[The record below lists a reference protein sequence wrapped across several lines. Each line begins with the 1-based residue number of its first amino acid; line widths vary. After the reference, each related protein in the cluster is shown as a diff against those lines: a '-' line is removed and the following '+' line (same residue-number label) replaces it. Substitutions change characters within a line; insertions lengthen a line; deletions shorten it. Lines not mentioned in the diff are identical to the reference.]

1 LPLPKSSGSQFW
13 AIMASIE
20 EIDVYTLPFMIG
32 VYHGMCKPS
41 NANEFLT
48 DFVNEFTIPSQRGI
62 TVNNET
68 CKVVINAIVC
78 DTPAKSFIT
87 YTKGHT
93 GYFSC
98 SKCIQEGEFHN
109 NRVVFI

>member
-1 LPLPKSSGSQFW
+1 
-13 AIMASIE
+13 MASIE

-41 NANEFLT
+41 CANEFLT
-48 DFVNEFTIPSQRGI
+48 DFVNEFTILSQRGI

-68 CKVVINAIVC
+68 FKVVINAIVC

-98 SKCIQEGEFHN
+98 SKCI
-109 NRVVFI
+109 

>member
-1 LPLPKSSGSQFW
+1 LAYYIL
-13 AIMASIE
+13 ASIE
-20 EIDVYTLPFMIG
+20 EIDVYTLPFIIG

-41 NANEFLT
+41 SANEFLT
-48 DFVNEFTIPSQRGI
+48 DFVNEFTILFQRGI

-68 CKVVINAIVC
+68 YKVVINAIVC

-98 SKCIQEGEFHN
+98 SKCIQEGDFLN
-109 NRVVFI
+109 NRVVFF